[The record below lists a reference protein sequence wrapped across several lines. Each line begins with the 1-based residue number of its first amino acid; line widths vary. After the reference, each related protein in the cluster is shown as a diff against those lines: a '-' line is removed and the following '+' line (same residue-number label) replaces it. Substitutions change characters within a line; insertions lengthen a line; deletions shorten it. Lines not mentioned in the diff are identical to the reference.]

1 MTLLTIRSSVNGD
14 ASISNQLV
22 NAYVNARQD
31 QNSQQNNHTADTI
44 INRDLSTDAI
54 PVLTAELTAA
64 IRAGQQDS
72 TAQRDAIA
80 LSDTLIDEL
89 KNADEIVI
97 GLPRYNF
104 HAPASFKAYIDYI
117 ARPRITFQYSENGP
131 EGLLPNVPVTVI
143 LTSGGIYPKT
153 EEDGFSQWVIQVL
166 GFLGLHNVRI
176 IRVDGTAL
184 DAEQA
189 KADAIAQF

>member
-131 EGLLPNVPVTVI
+131 RDCYPTSLSPSSSPVAASTQK
-143 LTSGGIYPKT
+143 PKK
-153 EEDGFSQWVIQVL
+153 
-166 GFLGLHNVRI
+166 
-176 IRVDGTAL
+176 TAL
-184 DAEQA
+184 ANGSSKYWA
-189 KADAIAQF
+189 FLAYTTSASSA